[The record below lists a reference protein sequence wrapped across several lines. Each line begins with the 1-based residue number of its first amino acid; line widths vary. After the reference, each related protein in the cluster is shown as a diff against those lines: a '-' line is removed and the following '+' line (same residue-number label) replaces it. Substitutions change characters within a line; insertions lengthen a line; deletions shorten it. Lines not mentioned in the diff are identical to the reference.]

1 MSQLRSTGRKGLQ
14 VLWRGG
20 FYNGMGCECTFRG
33 FSARCR
39 ADKNPDG
46 EEGIAW
52 FPALSLSLS
61 LSLVLYLV
69 VVVVV
74 VNAIA

>member
-1 MSQLRSTGRKGLQ
+1 
-14 VLWRGG
+14 
-20 FYNGMGCECTFRG
+20 MGCKCTFRG

-61 LSLVLYLV
+61 LSLVLSTV